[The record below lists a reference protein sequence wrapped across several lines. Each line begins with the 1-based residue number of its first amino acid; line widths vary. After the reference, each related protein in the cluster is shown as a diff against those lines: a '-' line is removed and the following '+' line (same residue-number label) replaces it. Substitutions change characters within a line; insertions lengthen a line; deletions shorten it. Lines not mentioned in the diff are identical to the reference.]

1 MKSILLPAAML
12 LVALSAGAA
21 EDDMEAIKI
30 AALDYIESQHVPSR
44 DRMNRALHADMEKR
58 TYWHTQSGNEY
69 VMETSRDT
77 MLWVAENYNKD
88 GDAFPTSPRKD
99 LEILALDGRIASVKL
114 TADDWTD
121 YMHLLKSD
129 DGKWQVINV
138 LWQYHDQTRH
148 QDRK

>member
-1 MKSILLPAAML
+1 MKSILLSVAIL
-12 LVALSAGAA
+12 LATLPAGAA
-21 EDDMEAIKI
+21 EDDMEAIKT

-44 DRMNRALHADMEKR
+44 ERMDRALHADMKKR
-58 TYWHTQSGNEY
+58 TYWHAKSGNEY

-88 GDAFPTSPRKD
+88 GEAFPIPPRKD
-99 LEILALDGRIASVKL
+99 MEILALDGRIASVKL

-121 YMHLLKSD
+121 YMHLMKSD

-148 QDRK
+148 QDKK